1 MRLRYVVI
9 LVNTQ
14 YIKMKI
20 KSLLNYA
27 LLGAVLW
34 MAMACGPPK
43 RVLYFQDTKD
53 GTVDTIAT
61 EPSIRIQPYD
71 KIYIL
76 VQTRDPQLTAMFNL
90 TYPGNSNNNMNQML
104 AGGGSS
110 GAGGGR
116 RMNNQQMQN
125 CAPYTVEA
133 DGTIKFPVMGTL
145 KIAGMTRFELIEYIT
160 HELVSRDL
168 VKDPTVFVE
177 YCNLK
182 VDFLGSGGGG
192 PVYIDKDQF
201 SILDAL
207 SQHGDLKITG
217 RRDNI
222 KVIRQ
227 EGRLKKTYTID
238 LRNEKQLLKSPVFYL
253 HQNDIIY
260 VEPLPVEQNNATVN
274 GNTVSSIGFWTSI
287 PSLIFSLLTM
297 LKVWIPGL

>member
-1 MRLRYVVI
+1 
-9 LVNTQ
+9 
-14 YIKMKI
+14 MKI
-20 KSLLNYA
+20 KHFLTTV
-27 LLGAVLW
+27 LLGSILLL
-34 MAMACGPPK
+34 AMSCGCPK
-43 RVLYFQDTKD
+43 KVLYFQDTKD

-61 EPSIRIQPYD
+61 DPCIRIQPYD

-90 TYPGNSNNNMNQML
+90 SYPGANNMSQILNN
-104 AGGGSS
+104 GGGSGS
-110 GAGGGR
+110 SSGGGR
-116 RMNNQQMQN
+116 RNFSQLGMQN

-133 DGTIKFPVMGTL
+133 DGTIKFPVMGKL
-145 KIAGMTRFELIEYIT
+145 HIAGMTRPEIIEYVTNELI
-160 HELVSRDL
+160 SRDL

-177 YCNLK
+177 YANLK
-182 VDFLGSGGGG
+182 VDFLGSIGGG

-207 SQHGDLKITG
+207 SQHGDLKISS

-227 EGRLKKTYTID
+227 EGKLKKTYTID

-253 HQNDIIY
+253 QQNDVIY
-260 VEPLPVEQNNATVN
+260 VEPLPVEQNGATVN
-274 GNTVSSIGFWTSI
+274 GNTVSSVGFWTSI

>member
-1 MRLRYVVI
+1 
-9 LVNTQ
+9 
-14 YIKMKI
+14 MKF
-20 KSLLNYA
+20 KQFLTVA
-27 LLGAVLW
+27 LLGSVLW
-34 MAMACGPPK
+34 LAMSCGCPK

-61 EPSIRIQPYD
+61 DPCIRIQPYD

-90 TYPGNSNNNMNQML
+90 SYPGANNNMNML
-104 AGGGSS
+104 LNNGSG
-110 GAGGGR
+110 GAGSGR
-116 RMNNQQMQN
+116 RMNQQQMQN

-133 DGTIKFPVMGTL
+133 DGTIKFPVMGKL
-145 KIAGMTRFELIEYIT
+145 HIAGMTRPELIDFIT
-160 HELVSRDL
+160 NELITRDL

-207 SQHGDLKITG
+207 SQHGDLKISG

-227 EGRLKKTYTID
+227 EGNLKKTYTVD
-238 LRNEKQLLKSPVFYL
+238 LRNENQLLKSPVYYL
-253 HQNDIIY
+253 RQNDVIY
-260 VEPLPVEQNNATVN
+260 VEPLPVEQNGATVN
-274 GNTVSSIGFWTSI
+274 GNTLSSIGFWTGV
-287 PSLIFSLLTM
+287 PSLIIGLLTL
-297 LKVWIPGL
+297 LKVWK

>member
-1 MRLRYVVI
+1 
-9 LVNTQ
+9 
-14 YIKMKI
+14 MKNF
-20 KSLLNYA
+20 LMTA
-27 LLGAVLW
+27 LLGSVLW
-34 MAMACGPPK
+34 TAMSCGCPK

-90 TYPGNSNNNMNQML
+90 SYPGNSNTINQIL
-104 AGGGSS
+104 NSANGGVGSGI

-133 DGTIKFPVMGTL
+133 DGTIKFPVMGKL
-145 KIAGMTRFELIEYIT
+145 HIAGMTRPEVIDFITNELI
-160 HELVSRDL
+160 SRDL

-177 YCNLK
+177 YYNLK

-227 EGRLKKTYTID
+227 EGQLKKTYTVD
-238 LRNEKQLLKSPVFYL
+238 LRNERQLLKSPVYYL
-253 HQNDIIY
+253 RQNDIIY

-274 GNTVSSIGFWTSI
+274 GNTVSSIGFWTGI
-287 PSLIFSLLTM
+287 PSLVFSLLTM

>member
-1 MRLRYVVI
+1 
-9 LVNTQ
+9 
-14 YIKMKI
+14 MKV
-20 KSLLNYA
+20 KNFLTAA
-27 LLGAVLW
+27 LLGSVLW
-34 MAMACGPPK
+34 AAMSCGCPK

-90 TYPGNSNNNMNQML
+90 SYPGNSNNMNMLLNNG
-104 AGGGSS
+104 AGGAGS
-110 GAGGGR
+110 GGGR

-133 DGTIKFPVMGTL
+133 DGTIKFPVMGKL
-145 KIAGMTRFELIEYIT
+145 HIAGKTRPEIIDYITNELI
-160 HELVSRDL
+160 SRDL

-177 YCNLK
+177 YYNLK

-227 EGRLKKTYTID
+227 EGQLKKTYTID
-238 LRNEKQLLKSPVFYL
+238 LRNEKQLLKSPVYYL
-253 HQNDIIY
+253 RQNDVIY
-260 VEPLPVEQNNATVN
+260 VEPLPVEQNGATVN
-274 GNTVSSIGFWTSI
+274 GNTLSSIGFWTGV
-287 PSLIFSLLTM
+287 PSLIIGLLTL
-297 LKVWIPGL
+297 LKVWK

>member
-1 MRLRYVVI
+1 
-9 LVNTQ
+9 
-14 YIKMKI
+14 MKNF
-20 KSLLNYA
+20 LMAA
-27 LLGAVLW
+27 LLGSVLW
-34 MAMACGPPK
+34 TAMSCGCPK

-76 VQTRDPQLTAMFNL
+76 VQTRDPQLTEMFNL
-90 TYPGNSNNNMNQML
+90 RYPGNGNTINQIL
-104 AGGGSS
+104 NSANGGVGSGI

-133 DGTIKFPVMGTL
+133 DGTIKFPVMGKL
-145 KIAGMTRFELIEYIT
+145 HIAGMTRPEVIDFITNELI
-160 HELVSRDL
+160 SRDL

-177 YCNLK
+177 YYNLK

-227 EGRLKKTYTID
+227 EGQLKKTYTVD
-238 LRNEKQLLKSPVFYL
+238 LRNERQLLKSPVYYL
-253 HQNDIIY
+253 RQNDIIY

-274 GNTVSSIGFWTSI
+274 GNTVSSIGFWTGI
-287 PSLIFSLLTM
+287 PSLVFSLLTM

>member
-1 MRLRYVVI
+1 
-9 LVNTQ
+9 
-14 YIKMKI
+14 MKI
-20 KSLLNYA
+20 KHFLTTV
-27 LLGAVLW
+27 LLGSVLW
-34 MAMACGPPK
+34 LAMSCGCPK

-61 EPSIRIQPYD
+61 SPDIRIQPYD

-90 TYPGNSNNNMNQML
+90 SYPGTNNNMNQML
-104 AGGGSS
+104 NNSGGVGA

-116 RMNNQQMQN
+116 RMNQQQMQN

-133 DGTIKFPVMGTL
+133 DGTIKFPVMGKL
-145 KIAGMTRFELIEYIT
+145 HIAGMTRPELIEYISN
-160 HELVSRDL
+160 ELITRDL

-177 YCNLK
+177 YYNLK

-201 SILDAL
+201 SIIDAL
-207 SQHGDLKITG
+207 SQHGDLKITA

-227 EGRLKKTYTID
+227 EGNLKKTYTVD
-238 LRNEKQLLKSPVFYL
+238 LRNEKNLLKSPVYYL
-253 HQNDIIY
+253 KQNDVIY
-260 VEPLPVEQNNATVN
+260 VEPLPVEQNGATVN
-274 GNTVSSIGFWTSI
+274 GNTLSSIGFWTGV
-287 PSLIFSLLTM
+287 PSLIIGLLTL
-297 LKVWIPGL
+297 LKVWK

>member
-1 MRLRYVVI
+1 
-9 LVNTQ
+9 
-14 YIKMKI
+14 MKF
-20 KSLLNYA
+20 KQFLTVA
-27 LLGAVLW
+27 LLGSVLW
-34 MAMACGPPK
+34 LAMSCGCPK

-61 EPSIRIQPYD
+61 DPCIRIQPYD

-90 TYPGNSNNNMNQML
+90 SYPGANNNMNML
-104 AGGGSS
+104 LNNGSA

-116 RMNNQQMQN
+116 RMNQQQMQN

-133 DGTIKFPVMGTL
+133 DGTIKLPVMGKL
-145 KIAGMTRFELIEYIT
+145 HIAGMTRPELIDFIT
-160 HELVSRDL
+160 NELITRDL

-207 SQHGDLKITG
+207 SQHGDLKISG

-227 EGRLKKTYTID
+227 EGNLKKTYTID
-238 LRNEKQLLKSPVFYL
+238 LRNEKNLLKSPVYYL
-253 HQNDIIY
+253 RQNDVIY
-260 VEPLPVEQNNATVN
+260 VEPLPVEQNGATVN
-274 GNTVSSIGFWTSI
+274 GNTLSSIGFWTGV
-287 PSLIFSLLTM
+287 PSLIIGLLTL
-297 LKVWIPGL
+297 LKVWK

>member
-1 MRLRYVVI
+1 
-9 LVNTQ
+9 
-14 YIKMKI
+14 MKNF
-20 KSLLNYA
+20 LMAA
-27 LLGAVLW
+27 LLGSVLW
-34 MAMACGPPK
+34 TAMSCGCPK

-76 VQTRDPQLTAMFNL
+76 VQTRDPQLTEMFNL
-90 TYPGNSNNNMNQML
+90 RYPGNGNNMNQML

-116 RMNNQQMQN
+116 GRMSTQQMQN

-133 DGTIKFPVMGTL
+133 DGTIKFPVMGKL
-145 KIAGMTRFELIEYIT
+145 HIAGMTRPEIIDYITSELIN
-160 HELVSRDL
+160 RDL

-177 YCNLK
+177 YYNLK

-238 LRNEKQLLKSPVFYL
+238 LRNEKQLLKSPVYYL
-253 HQNDIIY
+253 RQNDVIY
-260 VEPLPVEQNNATVN
+260 VEPMPVEQNNATVN

-287 PSLIFSLLTM
+287 PSLVFSLLTM

>member
-1 MRLRYVVI
+1 
-9 LVNTQ
+9 
-14 YIKMKI
+14 MKF
-20 KSLLNYA
+20 KQFLTVA
-27 LLGAVLW
+27 LLGSILW
-34 MAMACGPPK
+34 LAMSCGCPR

-61 EPSIRIQPYD
+61 DPCIRIQPYD

-90 TYPGNSNNNMNQML
+90 SYPGTNNNMNQML
-104 AGGGSS
+104 NNSGGVGA

-116 RMNNQQMQN
+116 RMNQQGMQN

-133 DGTIKFPVMGTL
+133 DGTIKFPVMGKL
-145 KIAGMTRFELIEYIT
+145 HIAGMTRPELIEYIT
-160 HELVSRDL
+160 NELITRDL

-201 SILDAL
+201 SIIDAL

-227 EGRLKKTYTID
+227 EGNLKKTYTVD
-238 LRNEKQLLKSPVFYL
+238 LRNENKLLKSPVYYL
-253 HQNDIIY
+253 RQNDVIY
-260 VEPLPVEQNNATVN
+260 VEPLPVEQNGATVN
-274 GNTVSSIGFWTSI
+274 GNTLSSIGFWTGV
-287 PSLIFSLLTM
+287 PSLIIGLLTL
-297 LKVWIPGL
+297 LKVWK